1 MALRWKNAPLR
12 LALAVMA
19 GSLLAPAAQ
28 AITLMQAYEAALKN
42 DPQYRSAYYA
52 NESGKENK
60 ALGLSNLL
68 PNVSA
73 SYNASQNRTT
83 LVEEQYNAFGQPLGR
98 GPRPLDYLSRSST
111 IQLRQ
116 SLFNLDGWFRY
127 KQGAAQAKYAQNQFE
142 SQQQEVIVRVV
153 NAYLDVLF
161 KQDLLELSKVERDM
175 YVEQRKVNDRLFEK
189 GEGTKTDM
197 LETQARLD
205 ASEAQVLETQDAL
218 NVSRDTLATIIGGEI
233 GELDPL
239 VPGFHPREADSV
251 SFEQWKTIA
260 LERNPDIKTARTGV
274 EIAGFDVKRQKAGHA
289 PRIDFVGTY
298 GKTSSDSITTVDQDQ
313 TIRSIGVQINI
324 PLYSGGAVNAQ
335 VRQSAANLGKA
346 EADLQAQID
355 KTTLEL
361 RKDYTALISSI
372 SRLNAFDKSV
382 ASASTVVEA
391 TQRSV
396 AGGVRINLDVLNARQ
411 QLFITK
417 RDQAQARYNYLLT
430 TLRMRAAVG
439 TLSVDDVRELAPY
452 FH

>member
-1 MALRWKNAPLR
+1 MRQPWKKTRLQ
-12 LALAVMA
+12 LALASLAVGA
-19 GSLLAPAAQ
+19 GLLIAPGAG

-42 DPQYRSAYYA
+42 DPTYRSAFYA
-52 NESGKENK
+52 NESAKENK

-68 PNVSA
+68 PNVAA

-83 LVEEQYNAFGQPLGR
+83 LSGTTALG
-98 GPRPLDYLSRSST
+98 PYVVPEDYLSRSST
-111 IQLRQ
+111 IQVRQ

-127 KQGAAQAKYAQNQFE
+127 KQGISQAKYAEAQFA
-142 SQQQEVIVRVV
+142 SQQQEVIVRVI

-161 KQDLLELSKVERDM
+161 KQDLLELAKVEHDT

-205 ASEAQVLETQDAL
+205 ASEAQLLESEDAL
-218 NVSRDTLATIIGGEI
+218 NVSRDTLATIVGIDIGS
-233 GELDPL
+233 LDTL
-239 VPGFHPREADSV
+239 VPGFHPREADTV

-260 LERNPDIKTARTGV
+260 LERNPDIRTARLGV
-274 EIAGFDVKRQKAGHA
+274 EVSSIDLKRQKAGHA
-289 PRIDFVGTY
+289 PRVEFVGTY
-298 GKTSSDSITTVDQDQ
+298 GKTSSDSITTVNQDQ
-313 TIRSIGVQINI
+313 TIRSIGIQVNI
-324 PLYSGGAVNAQ
+324 PIYSGGSVNAQ
-335 VRQSAANLGKA
+335 VRQSAANMGKA

-355 KTTLEL
+355 KIMLEL

-382 ASASTVVEA
+382 ASATTLVDA

-411 QLFITK
+411 QLFTTK
-417 RDQAQARYNYLLT
+417 RDQAQARYNYLLI
-430 TLRMRAAVG
+430 TLRMRASVG
-439 TLSVDDVRELAPY
+439 TLSVDDLRELAPY